1 MEKKGAE
8 RRRHP
13 RFVVGGKTKGRMTA
27 IYDASLV
34 DISLGGA
41 MIEHAHIVR
50 PGTLS
55 YLTLDLQGREVNLRC
70 RVIRSVVHRHEVDP
84 EGEQI
89 LVYRTGIEYVDLSDE
104 TQQRL
109 HEYIMA
115 GLEGSTPPAA
125 ES

>member
-41 MIEHAHIVR
+41 MVEHAHIVR
-50 PGTLS
+50 PGT
-55 YLTLDLQGREVNLRC
+55 
-70 RVIRSVVHRHEVDP
+70 RSAQALNRAP
-84 EGEQI
+84 ESSG
-89 LVYRTGIEYVDLSDE
+89 
-104 TQQRL
+104 
-109 HEYIMA
+109 
-115 GLEGSTPPAA
+115 AA
-125 ES
+125 